1 MTTNKKLG
9 YIILAL
15 VLAGA
20 FLFLKERP
28 LSGGDAVVND
38 STVQSIDQLT
48 REDVVVPYVKKHQKL
63 PVYYI
68 KKSEAR
74 EKGWEAAAGNLCEV
88 LPGKAI
94 GGDVFSNRE
103 GGLPVA
109 EKRKWFEA
117 DLNYKCGRRNADR
130 LLYSSD
136 GLIYVTHDHY
146 KTFQQ
151 K

>member
-1 MTTNKKLG
+1 MISGKKIS
-9 YIILAL
+9 YTILAL

-20 FLFLKERP
+20 FLFFKDQP
-28 LSGGDAVVND
+28 QAGDTSVFSD
-38 STVQSIDQLT
+38 STAQRIDSLT
-48 REDVVVPYVKKHQKL
+48 REEVVVPYVKKHQRL
-63 PVYYI
+63 PAYYI

-74 EKGWEAAAGNLCEV
+74 DRGWEAVAGNLCDV
-88 LPGKAI
+88 LPGRAI
-94 GGDVFSNRE
+94 GGDAFSNRE
-103 GGLPVA
+103 GSLPSA
-109 EKRKWFEA
+109 DKRKWFEA
-117 DLNYKCGRRNADR
+117 DLNYTCGRRNADR